1 MRKVLL
7 GCFAAVAALAVPSAA
22 NAGVVL
28 TTGTTF
34 NIPQYTFGI
43 FGVIIVVTMLVRPQ
57 GLIPTARRK
66 IELEA
71 GVEGGS
77 LYDAEA

>member
-1 MRKVLL
+1 
-7 GCFAAVAALAVPSAA
+7 
-22 NAGVVL
+22 
-28 TTGTTF
+28 
-34 NIPQYTFGI
+34 
-43 FGVIIVVTMLVRPQ
+43 VTMMLVRPQ